1 MNYKQID
8 KLIMKYLFVIALL
21 VLGITNWSRISS
33 GLEYIYHG
41 ASPVINAIII
51 AYILN
56 LLMVR
61 YEQIWFPDTTDQ
73 RLKNLR
79 RPMSVVLALLTI
91 ILVVMMVLGIVLPQL
106 ISIIAQLI
114 EDIPRAAVWTQN
126 FIDDFE
132 KLFPEVD
139 SWMNQL
145 NISWATISVNA
156 ISYINDVGQQLLSFS
171 LNFVTTSASRIF
183 NLLLSFILAIYML
196 LSKEK
201 IIYQAKRVMRV
212 FLRQEWYDRI
222 IHVLRVIN
230 DSFISFT
237 VGTFFEAVILGTMVA
252 VGMYVTGFPYAGMIG
267 ALTGVTSF
275 VPFLGAYI
283 SAAVGFVM
291 ILVDSPIKA
300 LWFILLI
307 IVLQQI
313 ESNIIYP
320 RIVGNSIGLPGV
332 WVLAAV
338 TVGGS
343 LYGVTGMVIGVPIA
357 AASYKLLR
365 MAVQEREA
373 IMDQRNENKLT
384 PAKQP
389 NE

>member
-114 EDIPRAAVWTQN
+114 EDIPRTAVWTQN

-145 NISWATISVNA
+145 NISWATISANA

-291 ILVDSPIKA
+291 ILADSPIKA

>member
-145 NISWATISVNA
+145 NISWATISANA

-291 ILVDSPIKA
+291 ILADSPIKA

>member
-145 NISWATISVNA
+145 NISWATISANA

>member
-8 KLIMKYLFVIALL
+8 KLIMKYIFVIALL
-21 VLGITNWSRISS
+21 VLAITNWPRISS
-33 GLEYIYHG
+33 GLEYIYGG
-41 ASPVINAIII
+41 AAPVINAVII

-61 YEQIWFPDTTDQ
+61 YEHIWFPKTTNQ

-79 RPMSVVLALLTI
+79 RPMSLVLALLTI
-91 ILVVMMVLGIVLPQL
+91 ILVIIIVLGIVLPQL

-114 EDIPRAAVWTQN
+114 EDIPRAAIWTQS
-126 FIDDFE
+126 FINDFE
-132 KLFPEVD
+132 RLFPEVD
-139 SWMNQL
+139 GWMHQLDMSWT
-145 NISWATISVNA
+145 TISANA
-156 ISYINDVGQQLLSFS
+156 IRYINDLGQRLLSFS
-171 LNFVTTSASRIF
+171 LTFVTSSASRIF

-201 IIYQAKRVMRV
+201 IIYQVKRIMRV
-212 FLRQEWYDRI
+212 FLRQHWYDRI
-222 IHVLRVIN
+222 IHVSRVIN

-237 VGTFFEAVILGTMVA
+237 VGTVIEAAILGTMVA
-252 VGMYVTGFPYAGMIG
+252 VGMFVTGFPYAGMIG

-275 VPFLGAYI
+275 IPFLGAYI

-291 ILVDSPIKA
+291 ILADSPVKA
-300 LWFILLI
+300 LWFIVLI

-313 ESNIIYP
+313 ESNLIYP
-320 RIVGNSIGLPGV
+320 RVVGNSIGLPGV

-365 MAVQEREA
+365 MTVQEKES
-373 IMDQRNENKLT
+373 IMKQRDENMLT
-384 PAKQP
+384 PEKQP